1 MMLPSWLTSVRGRLI
16 LYTTL
21 LVGAISLFIFFY
33 IPARVKASAFYAL
46 INKASNITEMTAYSV
61 APALLFEDTKGVAEV
76 LESIKQDEDVIYAV
90 LLDKDGKWFAAVNQD
105 SADFYGY
112 RNLHDRSAV
121 GHGIYRL
128 VRPVFSAP
136 KRIGELYTGFT
147 LRRIN
152 EDVAA
157 VRVNIALL
165 ALVIF
170 LLGGG
175 AAFSISTIVTRPLR
189 RMVATVERISH
200 GDLAQRAR
208 IGSHDEVGLFAA
220 AFNRMVDHLARAHDD
235 LAGVNRLLEEKVT
248 ERTRELRTALVEQL
262 QTQAELQQNERF
274 LSDIFFSIQDGISV
288 LNHDLRIVRVNPV
301 VEKWYQH
308 AMPLV
313 GKLCHQAFHLSESPC
328 EICPS
333 RRTLETGQVAF
344 DTVPKRGSR
353 GEVAGSLELYTFPL
367 RNAETGEVTGLIEYV
382 RDITDKRT
390 LEEQFRQAQKMEAVG
405 RLAGGVAHDFNNL
418 LTVISGNVEMGLMT
432 VGELDPIR
440 NVLDEI
446 GKAADRASA
455 LTRQL
460 LAFSRKQTMTPRVIN
475 LNLTIANMDKMLRRI
490 IGEDVDLL
498 TVPGEQLWSVF
509 VDPGLI
515 EQVIVNLVVNA
526 RDAMPKGGN
535 LTIETA
541 NVAVSEEY
549 QATHPIVKPGN
560 YVMLAISDTGEG
572 IPENI
577 RPLIFE
583 PFFTTKEA
591 GRGTGLGLAT
601 VYGIVKQSNG
611 YIWVYSEIGQGT
623 TFKTYLPMAAAEA
636 EKIEKQEELAEMPR
650 GSETILVVEDEDGV
664 RELVYRILKEQG
676 YSVMDA
682 RNGADALTM
691 CRQMKEPVDL
701 VITDVVMPQMNG
713 AELITELRNIWHK
726 FKALYMS
733 GYTGDAIVH
742 NGVLDPG
749 TPYLQKPFLPIQL
762 ARKVREILDA

>member
-1 MMLPSWLTSVRGRLI
+1 MLPSWLTSVRGRLI

-61 APALLFEDTKGVAEV
+61 APALLFEDTEGVTEV
-76 LESIKQDEDVIYAV
+76 LESVRQDEDVIYAV
-90 LLDKDGKWFAAVNQD
+90 LLDKNGEWFAAVNQD

-112 RNLHDRSAV
+112 RNLRDRGAIDHLQGRLGGRASARSDHLTTPTSGLKPALQDV
-121 GHGIYRL
+121 YRL
-128 VRPVFSAP
+128 VRPVPSAHD
-136 KRIGELYTGFT
+136 KIGELYTGFT

-152 EDVAA
+152 KDVAA

-200 GDLAQRAR
+200 GDLAQRAQ
-208 IGSHDEVGLFAA
+208 IGSHDEVGLFAV

-235 LAGVNRLLEEKVT
+235 LAGVNRLLEEKVAD
-248 ERTRELRTALVEQL
+248 RTRELRTALVEQL

-274 LSDIFFSIQDGISV
+274 LSDIFSSIQDGITV
-288 LNHDLRIVRVNPV
+288 LDNDMRIVRVNPV
-301 VEKWYQH
+301 MEKWYQH
-308 AMPLV
+308 AAPLV
-313 GKLCHQAFHLSESPC
+313 GKICHQAYHLSESPC
-328 EICPS
+328 EICPGL
-333 RRTLETGQVAF
+333 RTLETGQVAF

-353 GEVAGSLELYTFPL
+353 GEVTGYLELYTFPL
-367 RNAETGEVTGLIEYV
+367 RNAETGEVTGVIEYV

-432 VGELDPIR
+432 IGELDPIR

-446 GKAADRASA
+446 GKAADRAST

-460 LAFSRKQTMTPRVIN
+460 LAFSRKQTMAPRVID

-498 TVPGEQLWSVF
+498 TVPGEKLWSVF

-515 EQVIVNLVVNA
+515 EQVIVNLWSTPA
-526 RDAMPKGGN
+526 TQCPKA
-535 LTIETA
+535 A
-541 NVAVSEEY
+541 N
-549 QATHPIVKPGN
+549 
-560 YVMLAISDTGEG
+560 
-572 IPENI
+572 
-577 RPLIFE
+577 
-583 PFFTTKEA
+583 
-591 GRGTGLGLAT
+591 
-601 VYGIVKQSNG
+601 
-611 YIWVYSEIGQGT
+611 
-623 TFKTYLPMAAAEA
+623 
-636 EKIEKQEELAEMPR
+636 
-650 GSETILVVEDEDGV
+650 
-664 RELVYRILKEQG
+664 
-676 YSVMDA
+676 
-682 RNGADALTM
+682 
-691 CRQMKEPVDL
+691 
-701 VITDVVMPQMNG
+701 
-713 AELITELRNIWHK
+713 
-726 FKALYMS
+726 
-733 GYTGDAIVH
+733 
-742 NGVLDPG
+742 
-749 TPYLQKPFLPIQL
+749 
-762 ARKVREILDA
+762 